1 MVSTK
6 GNDFSGEI
14 YKLSIAAAYLVA
26 DSVSF
31 VGREDSSS
39 ALLENID

>member
-6 GNDFSGEI
+6 GNDFSQEI

-26 DSVSF
+26 GSVSL
-31 VGREDSSS
+31 VGREDPRS